1 MKIEQYCVGEVAT
14 NCYFVIND
22 ETKEMLIIDPGDFA
36 QMLAEKIKQKG
47 LKPQAILL
55 THGHFDHAMAAEE
68 LAEIFHIKVYAHE
81 SEKNTLEQPQLNVSA
96 MIGKRD
102 SYHAD
107 VYVKEGEILKLANME
122 LKVLH
127 TPGHT
132 EGGCCYYLEKEQVV
146 FSGDTLFCQS
156 VGRTDFPGGSMSQ
169 IVRSIKEKL
178 MVLPDVTKVYPG
190 HMDITT
196 IGKERAYNPFIS

>member
-1 MKIEQYCVGEVAT
+1 MRIEQYCVGQVGT

-22 ETKEMLIIDPGDFA
+22 ETKEMLVIDPGDSA
-36 QMLAEKIKQKG
+36 IMLADKIKQED

-68 LAEIFHIKVYAHE
+68 LAGIFGIKIYAHE
-81 SEKNTLEQPQLNVSA
+81 AEKETLEHSRLNCSP
-96 MIGKRD
+96 MIGRMND

-107 VYVKEGEILKLANME
+107 IFVRDGEVLKLAGFE

-132 EGGCCYYLEKEQVV
+132 EGGCCYYIESEKTL
-146 FSGDTLFCQS
+146 FCGDTLFCMS
-156 VGRTDFPGGSMSQ
+156 VGRTDFPRGSMSQ
-169 IVRSIKEKL
+169 LIRSIKEKL
-178 MVLPDVTKVYPG
+178 MVLPDDVRAYPG
-190 HMDITT
+190 HMDVTS
-196 IGKERAYNPFIS
+196 IGMERKHNPYL